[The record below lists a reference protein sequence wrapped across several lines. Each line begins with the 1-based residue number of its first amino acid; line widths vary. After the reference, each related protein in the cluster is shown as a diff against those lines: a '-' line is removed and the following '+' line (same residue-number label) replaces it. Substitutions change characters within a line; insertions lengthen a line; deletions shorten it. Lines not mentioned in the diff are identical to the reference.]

1 MEAVQC
7 WSAAGPIGFLTRL
20 WLALLLAR
28 SCATLLRRLAGV
40 AVCSRQPHW
49 QRPALQILPRAHTLP
64 LQGEGE
70 KEVEASWL
78 AV

>member
-1 MEAVQC
+1 MLVGSGAQ
-7 WSAAGPIGFLTRL
+7 WFKQGS
-20 WLALLLAR
+20 R

-64 LQGEGE
+64 LQGEGD

-78 AV
+78 AA